1 MLSSW
6 KLFTDGDKQ
15 RFWLVLKMEKQFN
28 ENVQIS
34 KNFRRSQ
41 GSMYV
46 DTK

>member
-1 MLSSW
+1 MW

-15 RFWLVLKMEKQFN
+15 GFWLVLKMEKQFN

-34 KNFRRSQ
+34 KNLRRSQ